1 MAEIAALTQYFWLI
15 PAAVFGSIAIGV
27 WARARQR
34 DRHAPLGNR
43 LGRTALSRVAQPLPG
58 DLSLIATLGEN
69 AAPRVT
75 IDTIEMRTTLGL
87 RLISA
92 GLSTALLVLLW
103 SGAFEPTG
111 FLPQRGIIPV
121 LISLG
126 VIIGMVE
133 VFTYELR
140 VDRSVMILTR
150 FLFWR
155 RIYMWDDLLGIDDD
169 QNYQYVLAF
178 AKGGRVKV
186 LKHLVGMPG
195 LLTFV
200 AEVLERNE
208 ARNAGTARG

>member
-1 MAEIAALTQYFWLI
+1 MADIAAITQYFWMI
-15 PAAVFGSIAIGV
+15 PVVVFGSIAIAV
-27 WARARQR
+27 WARARAR
-34 DRHAPLGNR
+34 GRHAPLGDR
-43 LGRTALSRVAQPLPG
+43 LGRTAMSRVAQPLRG

-87 RLISA
+87 RIISL
-92 GLSTALLVLLW
+92 GLSSALLVLLW
-103 SGAFEPTG
+103 TGRFEMTG
-111 FLPQRGIIPV
+111 FLPTNGVIPWV
-121 LISLG
+121 ISLG
-126 VIIGMVE
+126 VVIGMVE

-150 FLFWR
+150 FMFWR
-155 RIYMWDDLLGIDDD
+155 RIYMWDDLMGIDDD

-195 LLTFV
+195 FLTFV
-200 AEVLERNE
+200 AEVLTRNE
-208 ARNAGTARG
+208 ARDAGTARG